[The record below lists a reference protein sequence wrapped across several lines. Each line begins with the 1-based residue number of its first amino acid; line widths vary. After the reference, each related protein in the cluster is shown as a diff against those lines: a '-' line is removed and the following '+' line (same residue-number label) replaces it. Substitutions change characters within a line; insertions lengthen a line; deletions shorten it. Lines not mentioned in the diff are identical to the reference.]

1 MRKVA
6 FVTGASRG
14 IGRASALAL
23 AEAGYDVVLTART
36 VREGEGR
43 VAAPTSDT
51 DREVAVPGSLESTA
65 AAIAQAGREALAI
78 PMDLMSRDSIQQAVE
93 QALSEWGHIDLLLN
107 NAIWSGPG
115 LLDPVRAL
123 SLEALEKALT
133 GNTLN
138 QLFITQRVLEA
149 MLERGAGTILNM
161 TSSAGQVDEP
171 PYEVVRVGMLGYA
184 HCATKG
190 AFHRLAP
197 LIQAEHESDGIR
209 AFNIDPGFT
218 WTETMAALGLPKLGA
233 APPEV
238 TGAVVAWLATSE
250 RALEWAGRTV
260 FTHKLCAELG
270 LLPDWPP
277 DPT

>member
-1 MRKVA
+1 
-6 FVTGASRG
+6 
-14 IGRASALAL
+14 
-23 AEAGYDVVLTART
+23 
-36 VREGEGR
+36 
-43 VAAPTSDT
+43 
-51 DREVAVPGSLESTA
+51 
-65 AAIAQAGREALAI
+65 
-78 PMDLMSRDSIQQAVE
+78 
-93 QALSEWGHIDLLLN
+93 
-107 NAIWSGPG
+107 G

-270 LLPDWPP
+270 LLPGWPP